1 MGKLPKA
8 MLEAK
13 KAKMS
18 RAKGS
23 APGGGAGGGG
33 SRAMRRQMQKQGIDG
48 MVPIDAKRVI
58 IQCADKQIVID
69 NPQVVALKQSGMTIH
84 QVIGEPTEHDLS
96 EILADVPELAEGGQV
111 IDGEIEEEEELTEE
125 DISSGVQINQQDV
138 MLVSAQAG
146 VSPEV
151 AKAALEEA
159 DGDLARAILN
169 LKTRK

>member
-8 MLEAK
+8 MLERQ

-18 RAKGS
+18 HAKGS
-23 APGGGAGGGG
+23 APGGAAGGGG
-33 SRAMRRQMQKQGIDG
+33 SRAMRRQMQKQGIEG
-48 MVPIDAKRVI
+48 MEQIDAKRVI
-58 IQCADKQIVID
+58 IQCSDRQIVID

-96 EILADVPELAEGGQV
+96 ETLADVPEGAEGQV
-111 IDGEIEEEEELTEE
+111 VEGEVEEELTEE
-125 DISSGVQINQQDV
+125 EISSESQISQQDV

-146 VSPEV
+146 VSEDV